1 MEIEKP
7 KDMDVDQ
14 TKPNE
19 TTLTVND
26 GEVEI
31 LKKAIMKQALMTTS
45 DPVETVT
52 TSGMQKEIVNLSY
65 DKLKKLYKEPEKS

>member
-65 DKLKKLYKEPEKS
+65 DKLKKLDKEPEKS